1 MHTQHIMWQRAHKLV
16 CSDLWWFG
24 AKGKRSPPRA
34 RSLDDVCL
42 CTIWRRKKN
51 YKIFPQLLHNLL
63 LQCSP
68 HTPCSGAHG
77 LGGRRLELF
86 LPPTQAP
93 VWGLCGPPY
102 GGEGGGRCWITFNL
116 GVGSFGPPHPL
127 PTPSASNHF
136 CAQFLPSRKWGFK
149 SCNENVL
156 LASCLFKN
164 FSLPLHFLQNL
175 TFLHCAKFIKS
186 LLCKL
191 SKWHFGTKCK
201 EDDIPPQSKVFNEPA
216 FLWKWRQ
223 NSLMHIFATCQ
234 AFDFLGTNHSFVFL
248 SNWFCETIHSF
259 FCTLSYVILCA
270 VFFNF
275 VKQIIHLCFE
285 LSWNYSFICKLCCNM
300 PYFLWQLFT
309 CCLQAMS
316 VEKLIWKSK
325 NSWQLLTYLCNF
337 KDTDIVG
344 VWAIFFDL
352 RMT

>member
-1 MHTQHIMWQRAHKLV
+1 MWQRAHMLV
-16 CSDLWWFG
+16 RSDLWWFG

-34 RSLDDVCL
+34 NVCL
-42 CTIWRRKKN
+42 CTIWRRKKK

-68 HTPCSGAHG
+68 HTPCTSTHG

-86 LPPTQAP
+86 LLPTQAP
-93 VWGLCGPPY
+93 Y
-102 GGEGGGRCWITFNL
+102 GACVDPHMGVR
-116 GVGSFGPPHPL
+116 GVGGAGSLSILVSAPLGLPL

-248 SNWFCETIHSF
+248 SFWFCETIHSF
-259 FCTLSYVILCA
+259 FCTSSYVILCA

-285 LSWNYSFICKLCCNM
+285 LSWNYSFICKLCFNM
-300 PYFLWQLFT
+300 PYLW
-309 CCLQAMS
+309 
-316 VEKLIWKSK
+316 
-325 NSWQLLTYLCNF
+325 
-337 KDTDIVG
+337 
-344 VWAIFFDL
+344 
-352 RMT
+352 

>member
-1 MHTQHIMWQRAHKLV
+1 MLF

-51 YKIFPQLLHNLL
+51 YKIFPQVLNCTIYLFNAHHINLAV
-63 LQCSP
+63 
-68 HTPCSGAHG
+68 AHMAWAG
-77 LGGRRLELF
+77 LSYFCPRPR
-86 LPPTQAP
+86 
-93 VWGLCGPPY
+93 PPY
-102 GGEGGGRCWITFNL
+102 GACVDPHMGVR
-116 GVGSFGPPHPL
+116 GVGGAGSLSILVSAPLGLPL

-248 SNWFCETIHSF
+248 SFWFCETIHSF
-259 FCTLSYVILCA
+259 FLYIVLCG
-270 VFFNF
+270 F
-275 VKQIIHLCFE
+275 VCG
-285 LSWNYSFICKLCCNM
+285 
-300 PYFLWQLFT
+300 
-309 CCLQAMS
+309 
-316 VEKLIWKSK
+316 
-325 NSWQLLTYLCNF
+325 LL
-337 KDTDIVG
+337 
-344 VWAIFFDL
+344 
-352 RMT
+352 